1 MRLIAVILF
10 LLCTIPGVFIAQTP
24 PDQTDSTAAIDSLQA
39 LVKLDR
45 DKDHATLKHLIGLW
59 KNMPLEITLA
69 DSTILTGKAE
79 LTDNGVLITVKKS
92 TGLTLT
98 NDEKVKLEWSRI
110 EKVRLAKIDNSTAIY
125 WLIIGAIVTGYL
137 GMSLR

>member
-1 MRLIAVILF
+1 MKKLALTLL
-10 LLCTIPGVFIAQTP
+10 LLCIWQGALKAQISS
-24 PDQTDSTAAIDSLQA
+24 DSSNSSVVADSLQNGKGEN
-39 LVKLDR
+39 LQ
-45 DKDHATLKHLIGLW
+45 KDTTTLKHLIGRW
-59 KNMPLEITLA
+59 KNMPLEITLS
-69 DSTILTGKAE
+69 DSTVLSGKVE
-79 LTDNGVLITVKKS
+79 LSDNGVLITVKKS

>member
-1 MRLIAVILF
+1 
-10 LLCTIPGVFIAQTP
+10 
-24 PDQTDSTAAIDSLQA
+24 
-39 LVKLDR
+39 
-45 DKDHATLKHLIGLW
+45 
-59 KNMPLEITLA
+59 MPLEITLS
-69 DSTILTGKAE
+69 DSTVLSGKVE
-79 LTDNGVLITVKKS
+79 LSDNGVLITVKKS